1 MPNSVAPTHETLSFV
16 LTLLGFS
23 LVGLGIMIHKD
34 RVRRA
39 GGGLLLGVGSAGITI
54 AWDRWSARTGKHM
67 SVRALR
73 HGRKQPLNA
82 EEKRALQAHIGQLI
96 AGAVA
101 LW

>member
-1 MPNSVAPTHETLSFV
+1 MSTTPAPTRETLSFF
-16 LTLLGFS
+16 LTLAGFS
-23 LVGLGIMIHKD
+23 LVGLGLMIKKK
-34 RVRRA
+34 RVMRLGA
-39 GGGLLLGVGSAGITI
+39 GILLGVGSAGITI
-54 AWDRWSARTGKHM
+54 AWDRWSARTGRHM
-67 SVRALR
+67 SIKALR